1 MLCNYKKV
9 IESSKKEFLELLT
22 TTYDNTAVFYPY
34 DADEENKS
42 FYFSNNQTNKNVNK
56 EEVVNLYLYMLYKC
70 VTSGLF
76 VCDLEQ
82 MTNDGLIYYTI
93 IVK

>member
-56 EEVVNLYLYMLYKC
+56 EKVVNLYLYMLYKC
-70 VTSGLF
+70 VTSDLF
-76 VCDLEQ
+76 VCDFEK